1 MPSPRQSRPANKFN
15 TTTLLIAALIILPA
29 VYFMNGMMDFDL
41 SERSVTEIGFDH
53 GPDHLSGSLILPN
66 QNHDGPIALII
77 HGDGPQD
84 RFSGDGYLPLFSA
97 LLDQNI
103 GIYSWDKAGI
113 GESTGNWLDQ
123 SMNDRATEAVAAF
136 KMITLQRPGNA
147 GKIGFLGFSQAGWV
161 IPKAAQ
167 ITPDNA
173 FGVIIGGAVSWQDQG
188 AYYTRQRLLAEGKT
202 DREITDAITRR
213 KTRDAVVFAP
223 DADYNSYLETVGQD
237 TPAPMSE
244 DRFNFVKRNI
254 SADAKD
260 DLARVASP
268 ILALFGADDLNVDA
282 RTDFE
287 TYQTILAGGNAHNQ
301 TILFA
306 DATHGLLRSGLF
318 NYQLASDM
326 PATTQL
332 LFTVMGRD
340 AYAPGVLNRLSTW
353 IGNVTDR
360 SD

>member
-1 MPSPRQSRPANKFN
+1 MPSPRQSSPASKFN
-15 TTTLLIAALIILPA
+15 TTALLIAALIILPA
-29 VYFMNGMMDFDL
+29 IYFMNGMMDFDL

-66 QNHDGPIALII
+66 QHHDGPIALII

-84 RFSGDGYLPLFSA
+84 RFSGDGYLPLFNA

-113 GESTGNWLDQ
+113 GYSSGNWLDQ
-123 SMNDRATEAVAAF
+123 SMKDRATEAVAALD
-136 KMITLQRPGNA
+136 MIASKRPQSA

-161 IPKAAQ
+161 IPKAANL
-167 ITPDNA
+167 TPDNA
-173 FGVIIGGAVSWQDQG
+173 FGVVIGGAVNWQDQG
-188 AYYTRQRLLAEGKT
+188 AFYTRMRLLAEGKT
-202 DREITDAITRR
+202 EPEISDEIAR
-213 KTRDAVVFAP
+213 KQTRDAVIFAP
-223 DADYNSYLETVGQD
+223 DATYSTYLETVGQD
-237 TPAPMSE
+237 APAPMTE

-254 SADAKD
+254 TADAKN
-260 DLARVASP
+260 DLARVTSP

-282 RTDFE
+282 KTDFA
-287 TYQTILAGGNAHNQ
+287 TYQSILTGRNAYNE
-301 TILFA
+301 IVLFA

-318 NYQLASDM
+318 NYQLAADM

-340 AYAPGVLNRLSTW
+340 AYAPGVINKLSAW
-353 IGNVTDR
+353 IGNVTGKAN
-360 SD
+360 